1 MDAGERITGTH
12 DEHYNLVAVLYHA
25 LHGAENCEVY
35 STNAEA
41 VGRNDQAAFF
51 REARDIQRDLAD
63 RAKGLLGIGGGAP
76 RAGGVT
82 VSGATET
89 GTQMPSQT
97 GVPPAELGVTTEE
110 LPPPLTSASDA
121 EPSSSG
127 PARAGGGAPGEDVP
141 PRTAQSGETPPPGP
155 RRAAL
160 ADTESLGE
168 EFVSAEW
175 EVVPPDAPRTEEPPP
190 RTGDAPPSPSE
201 QPPR

>member
-1 MDAGERITGTH
+1 MDAGERITGTRN
-12 DEHYNLVAVLYHA
+12 EQYNLIAVIYHA
-25 LHGAENCEVY
+25 LHGAKNCEVY
-35 STNAEA
+35 STDAEA

-89 GTQMPSQT
+89 GIQIPSQT
-97 GVPPAELGVTTEE
+97 GAPPDEAGVTTEE
-110 LPPPLTSASDA
+110 LPPPTSASNA

-127 PARAGGGAPGEDVP
+127 PARAGGGALRGDVP

-160 ADTESLGE
+160 ADTEPFGE
-168 EFVSAEW
+168 ELALAEW

>member
-1 MDAGERITGTH
+1 MDAGERITRTR

-35 STNAEA
+35 STDAEA

-89 GTQMPSQT
+89 GTQIPSQS
-97 GVPPAELGVTTEE
+97 GAPPAELGVTTEE
-110 LPPPLTSASDA
+110 LPPPTSASNA

-127 PARAGGGAPGEDVP
+127 PARTGGGAPGEDVS

-168 EFVSAEW
+168 EFAPAEW
-175 EVVPPDAPRTEEPPP
+175 EVV
-190 RTGDAPPSPSE
+190 
-201 QPPR
+201 